1 MNVAINYYLYIFS
14 YTMFVSPLCMYL
26 SYCIIIIYLSICRTI
41 DGQNQS
47 LIILNAILLTE
58 RAITKEIALLM
69 ELRVYPSM
77 ELAIIRKEIKSFK
90 DHQDYILC
98 KMMVVM
104 MTIMMMIIIMM
115 IMMMMNTQ

>member
-1 MNVAINYYLYIFS
+1 
-14 YTMFVSPLCMYL
+14 
-26 SYCIIIIYLSICRTI
+26 
-41 DGQNQS
+41 
-47 LIILNAILLTE
+47 LLTE

-69 ELRVYPSM
+69 DLRVYPSM

-104 MTIMMMIIIMM
+104 MTIMIMMIITMM
-115 IMMMMNTQ
+115 MMMMMNTQ